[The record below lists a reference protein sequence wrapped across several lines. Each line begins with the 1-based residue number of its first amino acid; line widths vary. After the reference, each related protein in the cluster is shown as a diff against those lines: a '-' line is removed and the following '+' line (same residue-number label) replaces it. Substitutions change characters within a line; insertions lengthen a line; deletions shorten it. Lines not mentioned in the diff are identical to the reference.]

1 MKPSTLRVLRAL
13 EEGARTKLEIY
24 RETGIDAVAQRI
36 QELRDAGC
44 VIDTTLVQRKNRNR
58 EQVRVA
64 LYRLLAVPHSIAR
77 TVKVNSHIK
86 RAA

>member
-1 MKPSTLRVLRAL
+1 MKPSALRVLRAL
-13 EEGARTKLEIY
+13 EERARTKLDIY

-44 VIDTTLVQRKNRNR
+44 VIDTDLVWRKNRHG

-64 LYRLLAVPHSIAR
+64 LYRLIAVPRNIAR
-77 TVKVNSHIK
+77 ATRVNAKVKK
-86 RAA
+86 AA